1 MCISDLN
8 KVLVYKFHY
17 EYIKNKYGNNSRL
30 LFIGTDSLMFETKTN
45 DTYEDLSKDKEMFDF
60 SNYSSKWKYYDNS
73 NKMIV
78 AKMK

>member
-1 MCISDLN
+1 M
-8 KVLVYKFHY
+8 YKFHY

>member
-1 MCISDLN
+1 M
-8 KVLVYKFHY
+8 YKFHY
-17 EYIKNKYGNNSRL
+17 GYIKNKYGNNSRL

>member
-1 MCISDLN
+1 MCISDLSN
-8 KVLVYKFHY
+8 VLMYKFHY

-60 SNYSSKWKYYDNS
+60 SKYSSK
-73 NKMIV
+73 
-78 AKMK
+78 

>member
-1 MCISDLN
+1 MCMSDLN
-8 KVLVYKFHY
+8 KVLINKFHY

-60 SNYSSKWKYYDNS
+60 SKYSSK
-73 NKMIV
+73 
-78 AKMK
+78 

>member
-1 MCISDLN
+1 MCISDLSN
-8 KVLVYKFHY
+8 VLMYKFHY

-60 SNYSSKWKYYDNS
+60 SKYSSKWKYYDNS

>member
-1 MCISDLN
+1 MCISDLK
-8 KVLVYKFHY
+8 KVLMYKFHY

-60 SNYSSKWKYYDNS
+60 SNYSSK
-73 NKMIV
+73 
-78 AKMK
+78 

>member
-1 MCISDLN
+1 M
-8 KVLVYKFHY
+8 YKFHY

-73 NKMIV
+73 NKVIV

>member
-8 KVLVYKFHY
+8 KVLMYKFHY
-17 EYIKNKYGNNSRL
+17 GYIKNKYGNNSRL

-60 SNYSSKWKYYDNS
+60 SNYSSK
-73 NKMIV
+73 
-78 AKMK
+78 